1 MGPEDGGN
9 CFVFCWFAADDVR
22 RCLSTLPLGVIGR
35 LCSSIVPFLGH
46 LRHFLSQHK
55 TKPTVRL

>member
-35 LCSSIVPFLGH
+35 LFFDCAFSGTSSTL
-46 LRHFLSQHK
+46 LSQHT